1 MGSLIRFEPPSSG
14 RQLIPRRTLLQSL
27 RKDEPRRLT
36 VITAPAGY
44 GKTSL
49 GAQWFEALCARGHPL
64 SWIPLEAEHGE
75 QSQFILAMLE
85 ALASLT
91 REDPLGLD
99 SSSMSSSS
107 LLAVL
112 GTRLRGMSRP
122 IVLFLDDY
130 HAAQTDATETVLAK
144 LLADRSLDHVKLVL
158 MSRCPPRFPV
168 SALRASG
175 ELKQIGVADLGFSD
189 DEAREFFEGGAAT
202 LSPEQIGEFNRRTEG
217 WAVAL
222 QMVRLLVDD
231 TGDGSAILASFDGG
245 GADMGSYLSEQ
256 VFVNLPPAMQ
266 QFLVQTAC
274 FPAISRALVSAVF
287 CDDGMADEFGRLSSA
302 ALPITVLAGPGGWL
316 RYHPVFNAFLKEEA
330 KRRDIDCDAL
340 LRRSA
345 RWLEGC
351 GECEAAV
358 RHALL
363 CRDADL
369 AAQIVETAG
378 GWRRVYSTTRGR
390 ASMFHA
396 ILEQAAEIDL
406 SRFPLTTLGLAVVTA
421 KAAQLDL
428 ADHYLSIAEHR
439 IESQTDDAFGS
450 DLRVVRVLVALYL
463 DRWVGSADLTALEH
477 DVLKTDNM
485 EIVTRALTLNMLAY
499 NFLTRSDLDRAIH
512 YGRLAIHAF
521 RTGGADF
528 GAMHLYTHT
537 GQAAFFSGDPVAAA
551 EAYDRLIEEAQAN
564 IGKGSDLD
572 AVGQV
577 LKAEL
582 LSVRSDLHAAANML
596 SWALPHLE
604 RHDTWFDLLASGF
617 TTQQRLHRLA
627 GDFDA
632 AHIAIDRA
640 RATARRRGF
649 QRLTRLIDGERAGL
663 LLAAGDVD
671 AAVRYAADN
680 GFGTLAIEADRP
692 NNLATHLRGTT
703 PALLWTRIHL
713 ARGDVDK
720 ARTAF
725 DQLRIRQSQRPHA
738 LRSIELALLEI
749 KLALAEGDHTR
760 AAVRLSDLT
769 LTAPVCDY
777 PALVRIE
784 GNAFC
789 GDLRALAIS
798 AGLPPLIRQRLSTV
812 LGTHSEE
819 QERAATAAAG
829 RHHSSLLTGQE
840 QRVIELLCTGLGNK
854 EIGRRLA
861 LSDNTVKFHLRNI
874 YSKLNVRTRT
884 AAVMAVRDLS
894 RTESYPIG

>member
-1 MGSLIRFEPPSSG
+1 MGSLMRFEPPSSG
-14 RQLIPRRTLLQSL
+14 RQLILRRALLQALS
-27 RKDEPRRLT
+27 KDEPRRLT
-36 VITAPAGY
+36 VVTAPAGY

-49 GAQWFEALCARGHPL
+49 GAQWFEALGARGYPPA
-64 SWIPLEAEHGE
+64 WIALDAEHGE

-91 REDPLGLD
+91 GDDPSGFD
-99 SSSMSSSS
+99 SGSMSASS

-112 GTRLRGMSRP
+112 GTRLRGVTGP

-144 LLADRSLDHVKLVL
+144 LLADRSLEHVKFVL

-168 SALRASG
+168 SALRAGG
-175 ELKQIGVADLGFSD
+175 ELKQISVADLGFSD
-189 DEAREFFEGGAAT
+189 DEAREFFQGGATA
-202 LSPEQIGEFNRRTEG
+202 LSSEQIGDLNRRTEG

-222 QMVRLLVDD
+222 QMVSLLVDD
-231 TGDGSAILASFDGG
+231 SGDGSAILASFDGG

-256 VFVNLPPAMQ
+256 VFVNLPLATQ
-266 QFLVQTAC
+266 QFLVRTAC
-274 FPAISRALVSAVF
+274 FPAISQALVSAVF
-287 CDDGMADEFGRLSSA
+287 GDDGMADEFGRLSGQ
-302 ALPITVLAGPGGWL
+302 ALPISVLSGPGGWL
-316 RYHPVFNAFLKEEA
+316 RYHPVFNAFLMDEA
-330 KRRDIDCDAL
+330 KRRNVDCDAL

-345 RWLEGC
+345 LWLDAS
-351 GECEAAV
+351 GECETAM

-363 CRDADL
+363 CNDADL
-369 AAQIVETAG
+369 AAQIVERAG
-378 GWRRVYSTTRGR
+378 GWRRVYSTRRGR

-396 ILEQAAEIDL
+396 ILERAAEIDL
-406 SRFPLTTLGLAVVTA
+406 SHYPLTTLGLAVATA

-439 IESQTDDAFGS
+439 IESEANDKFGS

-463 DRWVGSADLTALEH
+463 DRWVGAADLTALEH
-477 DVLKTDNM
+477 DVLATDDM

-528 GAMHLYTHT
+528 GAMHLYAHT
-537 GQAAFFSGDPVAAA
+537 GQAAFFSGDHVAAA

-564 IGKGSDLD
+564 IGTGSDLD

-582 LSVRSDLHAAANML
+582 LSVRCELDAAAEML

-617 TTQQRLHRLA
+617 TTQQRVHRLT
-627 GDFDA
+627 GDIDA
-632 AHIAIDRA
+632 AHVAIDRA

-649 QRLTRLIDGERAGL
+649 ERLTRLIDGERAGL
-663 LLAAGDVD
+663 LLATGDVD
-671 AAVRYAADN
+671 AAMRYAADN
-680 GFGTLAIEADRP
+680 GFGVQTIEADRP

-703 PALLWTRIHL
+703 PALLWTRIYL
-713 ARGDVDK
+713 GLGEVDRAR
-720 ARTAF
+720 AAF

-738 LRSIELALLEI
+738 MRSIELALMEI
-749 KLALAEGDHTR
+749 KLALVQGDRTR
-760 AAVRLSDLT
+760 AAIRLSDLT
-769 LTAPVCDY
+769 LTAPVGDC
-777 PALVRIE
+777 PALVRVE
-784 GNAFC
+784 GDGFC
-789 GDLRALAIS
+789 GALRALATS
-798 AGLPPLIRQRLSTV
+798 AGLPPLIRRRLFAV
-812 LGTHSEE
+812 LGSYGEE
-819 QERAATAAAG
+819 DAAAAPAAG
-829 RHHSSLLTGQE
+829 RRPDQLTVQE
-840 QRVIELLCTGLGNK
+840 QRVVELLGTGLGNK

-874 YSKLNVRTRT
+874 YAKLNVRTRT
-884 AAVMAVRDLS
+884 AAVMAVRNVN
-894 RTESYPIG
+894 RPETHPIG